1 MSAFDFGPIF
11 RSTVGFD
18 QLENMFEAASR
29 SDQSGNGYPPYNI
42 ETWDHDSETHYRI
55 TLAVAG
61 FSENELSIEAKE
73 DALTIVGNKKTGNTE
88 ADSVHYLHR
97 GIAGRDFVRKF
108 QLADHVVVKGANLD
122 NGVLSVDLVREVPEE
137 KKPRTVTIKKEAP
150 VGIINKAKRLLEG
163 EQAA

>member
-18 QLENMFEAASR
+18 QLENLFESASR
-29 SDQSGNGYPPYNI
+29 QDQSGNGYPPYNI
-42 ETWDHDSETHYRI
+42 ETWEHDSETHYRI

-61 FSENELSIEAKE
+61 FSENELSIESKE
-73 DALTIVGNKKTGNTE
+73 DALTIIGNKKTEKEG
-88 ADSVHYLHR
+88 VHYLHH
-97 GIAGRDFVRKF
+97 GIAGRDFVRTF
-108 QLADHVVVKGANLD
+108 RLADHVIVKGANLD

-137 KKPRTVTIKKEAP
+137 KKPRTITIKKEAP
-150 VGIINKAKRLLEG
+150 VGIIKKAKQLLEG

>member
-1 MSAFDFGPIF
+1 MTAFDFGPLF

-18 QLENMFEAASR
+18 QFEQLFESAAR
-29 SDQSGNGYPPYNI
+29 SEQSSNGYPPYNI
-42 ETWDHDSETHYRI
+42 ETWEHDGETHYRT

-61 FSENELSIEAKE
+61 FSEDELSIEVKE
-73 DALTIVGNKKTGNTE
+73 DALTIVGKKKTQQDG
-88 ADSVHYLHR
+88 VHYLHH
-97 GIAGRDFVRKF
+97 GIAGRDFARQF

-137 KKPRTVTIKKEAP
+137 KKTRAIAIKKEAP
-150 VGIINKAKRLLEG
+150 AGVVQKANKFLEG

>member
-18 QLENMFEAASR
+18 QLENLFESASR
-29 SDQSGNGYPPYNI
+29 MDQSGNGYPPYNI
-42 ETWDHDSETHYRI
+42 ETWDHDGETHYRI

-61 FSENELSIEAKE
+61 FGEDELSIEAKE
-73 DALTIVGNKKTGNTE
+73 DALTIVGNKKTENEG
-88 ADSVHYLHR
+88 VHYLHH

-122 NGVLSVDLVREVPEE
+122 NGVLSVDLIREVPEE
-137 KKPRTVTIKKEAP
+137 KKPRSISIKREAP
-150 VGIINKAKRLLEG
+150 GLVKKAKKLIEG